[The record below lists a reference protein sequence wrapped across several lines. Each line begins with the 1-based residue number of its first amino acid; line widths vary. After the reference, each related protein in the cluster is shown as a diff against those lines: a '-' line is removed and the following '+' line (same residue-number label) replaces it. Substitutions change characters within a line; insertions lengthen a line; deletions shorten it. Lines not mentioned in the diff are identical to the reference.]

1 MQGRSGP
8 RKKERRNPASA
19 WPRTPCALLLLA
31 ACATARGDADVTAE
45 RPLAGVKSW
54 AIQLQGI
61 EKIGARARLAAAKAE
76 LVVVDPTRSVH
87 GREWYDAR
95 GLVTYLHAAKKRVL
109 AYANVGQAEEYRTYW
124 APEWRAPTKDARGE
138 PAFLLTVDP
147 DGWAGNYPVA
157 YWDPA
162 WRAIVFRMVDE
173 ALADGFDGL
182 YCDWV
187 LGYHEP
193 VVAAAAESAAIVPA
207 RAMAELLRDL
217 RAHARAKNPRFAI
230 IAQNA
235 AYLSEAVPELY
246 GWVDGIAQEDLSFSG
261 AAGAAWDDP
270 KSGDRPRPR
279 EGEDS
284 RAALTRQLEQWHRRG
299 LPVLTLDY
307 ALEKANAEEA
317 RRFSRGKGFLPF
329 VSRTPLDRLPD

>member
-1 MQGRSGP
+1 MKGSTSPLGKSGP
-8 RKKERRNPASA
+8 RTACA
-19 WPRTPCALLLLA
+19 WPRTPFTLLLLA
-31 ACATARGDADVTAE
+31 ACATARGDAADPADP
-45 RPLAGVKSW
+45 PLAGVKTW
-54 AIQLQGI
+54 AIQLQGV
-61 EKIGARARLAAAKAE
+61 EKIGARAKLAASKGD
-76 LVVVDPTRSVH
+76 LLVVDPTRTVR

-95 GLVTYLHAAKKRVL
+95 GLVTYLHAARKRVL

-124 APEWRAPTKDARGE
+124 APDWRAPTKEAPGE

-157 YWDPA
+157 YWNPA
-162 WRAIVFRMVDE
+162 WRAILFRMVDE
-173 ALADGFDGL
+173 VLADGFDGL

-193 VVAAAAESAAIVPA
+193 AVAAAAKSAGIDPA
-207 RAMAELLRDL
+207 RVMAELLRDL
-217 RAHARAKNPRFAI
+217 RARAREKNPRFAVV
-230 IAQNA
+230 AQNA
-235 AYLSEAVPELY
+235 AYLSDAVPELY
-246 GWVDGIAQEDLSFSG
+246 GWVDGVAQEDLSFSG
-261 AAGAAWDDP
+261 AAGVAWDDP
-270 KSGDRPRPR
+270 KSGDLPRPR

-307 ALEKANAEEA
+307 ALETANADEA